1 MLPATSPIGLVR
13 LSFGPVGLNSHQFDW
28 TNGQESFSW
37 RLYMLLV
44 KTSLVS
50 LDRSNCTNIIAPGM
64 AASWHAPL
72 YNVMVVMVMVNG
84 ILQNILVFLA
94 EVKNKQAMELY
105 ALINYGE
112 LRRKIGGSEYS

>member
-1 MLPATSPIGLVR
+1 
-13 LSFGPVGLNSHQFDW
+13 
-28 TNGQESFSW
+28 
-37 RLYMLLV
+37 
-44 KTSLVS
+44 
-50 LDRSNCTNIIAPGM
+50 
-64 AASWHAPL
+64 
-72 YNVMVVMVMVNG
+72 MVMVNG